1 MKTIAVNRNAIA
13 SAAIVMLATVAITW
27 VIARST
33 AQSDVATVRKEIA
46 ACEQRAA
53 AKLALGTRV
62 ANTAVVTSRRA
73 NERAQELEIKNKQLQ
88 QEIEGKAQETPVA
101 KARVPRSRAERR
113 YARKAT
119 ATSPQQTFELS
130 SGEQKSIIPGVLSV
144 SVDKLDP
151 TSAEVDYGGHPRH
164 LNVGD
169 TITVSYL
176 GRPCVLALTEIKG
189 DNNGAPTGSFAFSV
203 AAEERFAVEPDIP
216 AEGPTP

>member
-1 MKTIAVNRNAIA
+1 MKTVAVNRNVIA
-13 SAAIVMLATVAITW
+13 GAAIVTLATIAVTW

-53 AKLALGTRV
+53 AKLAVDTR
-62 ANTAVVTSRRA
+62 AADTTLETSRRA
-73 NERAQELEIKNKQLQ
+73 NERTQELEIRNKQLQ
-88 QEIEGKAQETPVA
+88 QEVERKAQETPVA
-101 KARVPRSRAERR
+101 KARVPGSPAEQR
-113 YARKAT
+113 YARKAG
-119 ATSPQQTFELS
+119 ATKQQTFELT

-164 LNVGD
+164 LNVGES
-169 TITVSYL
+169 ITVSYL
-176 GRPCVLALTEIKG
+176 RRPCVLALTEIRG

-203 AAEERFAVEPDIP
+203 AAKEHFAVEPEIP